1 LEERKQERRR
11 FKNIRLQPVLT
22 MAEQLEYA
30 FSIPPN
36 VILILLLILFL
47 PTPQATFDSLARG
60 TQGLLIQ

>member
-1 LEERKQERRR
+1 
-11 FKNIRLQPVLT
+11 